1 MKKRI
6 TRISIHSTSMTVAS
20 MYAIVILAIGI
31 IIMVVGTPIA
41 LIAGRALDN
50 DMSVGIWIAGALAF
64 TVFGTIF
71 YALARLRLHRADV
84 VPLQHRSQL
93 DGRHRVRAYRQ
104 RPMAPGPYIS
114 AHEQTNTLASF
125 PRPATLAT
133 QSRKDTRINNPSA
146 SLRLCVKFQR
156 PAS

>member
-31 IIMVVGTPIA
+31 VIMVVGTPIA

-71 YALARLRLHRADV
+71 YALAAYAFTALTSFLYNIV
-84 VPLQHRSQL
+84 VNWTGGIEFELSDSDEWPP
-93 DGRHRVRAYRQ
+93 D
-104 RPMAPGPYIS
+104 
-114 AHEQTNTLASF
+114 
-125 PRPATLAT
+125 
-133 QSRKDTRINNPSA
+133 PST
-146 SLRLCVKFQR
+146 SGQG
-156 PAS
+156 